1 MAAGLSSPLIFET
14 KKSSRM
20 KKFLFVLTVVFAQV
34 TGFAQSDTSG
44 PIEPGMETSF
54 DNTELLIV
62 ALVGLALLLLLY
74 FFFRRRR
81 K

>member
-1 MAAGLSSPLIFET
+1 
-14 KKSSRM
+14 M
-20 KKFLFVLTVVFAQV
+20 KKFLFVLPVVFAL
-34 TGFAQSDTSG
+34 TSFAQTDTSG

-62 ALVGLALLLLLY
+62 ALVGLALLLFLY
-74 FFFRRRR
+74 FFFRQRR